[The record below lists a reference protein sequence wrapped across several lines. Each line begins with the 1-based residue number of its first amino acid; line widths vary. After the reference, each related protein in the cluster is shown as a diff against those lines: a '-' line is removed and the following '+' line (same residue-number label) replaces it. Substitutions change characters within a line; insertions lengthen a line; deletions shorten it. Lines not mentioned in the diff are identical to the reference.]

1 MNSQLLLKFSL
12 KKLLICLSLIIL
24 SYEQQQCISGKNC
37 PLNQGECISGKCV
50 CNTGYQTL
58 LAQSTPID
66 QQIYCNYKQISQY
79 TPIILEIFL
88 PSIGHFTVGN
98 YWLGLIKISLLLT
111 YVISSYIGFG
121 KLEPPELWLKLMEKI
136 GIAAFLNVSKNEN
149 ARGNASK
156 ILIIAFDISG
166 VLISLMYF
174 ADLFCYKLG
183 VYNDGYGFPF
193 V

>member
-1 MNSQLLLKFSL
+1 MNSQLSLKFSF

-24 SYEQQQCISGKNC
+24 SYQQQCISGKNC
-37 PLNQGECISGKCV
+37 PFEQGQCIADKCV

-58 LAQSTPID
+58 LVQSTPD

-88 PSIGHFTVGN
+88 PSVGHFTVGN
-98 YWLGLIKISLLLT
+98 YWLGLIKISLLLA

-121 KLEPPELWLKLMEKI
+121 KLEPPELWLTLMKKI
-136 GIAAFLNVSKNEN
+136 GIAGFLGISSNEN
-149 ARGNASK
+149 VRGNASK
-156 ILIIAFDISG
+156 IIIITFDISG
-166 VLISLMYF
+166 ILISLMYF
-174 ADLFCYKLG
+174 ADLFCYKFG
-183 VYNDGYGFPF
+183 VYTDGYGFPF